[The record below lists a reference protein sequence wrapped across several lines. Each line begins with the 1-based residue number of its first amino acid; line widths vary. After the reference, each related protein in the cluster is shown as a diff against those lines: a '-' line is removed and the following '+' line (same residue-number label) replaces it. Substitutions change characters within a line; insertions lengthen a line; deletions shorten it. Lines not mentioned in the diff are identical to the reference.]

1 MCHFFDF
8 CKVFDKV
15 PHRPLIDKLGNL
27 GLDNHIIQWI
37 TSYLTERKQRV
48 VLNGETSEAACVLSG
63 VPQGSVLGPLLF
75 LIYVDGVMNLPIS
88 GGSKLVLYAD
98 DILLYRPI
106 SSQEDY
112 ALLQRDIDNID
123 SWVSDNY
130 LQFNVA
136 KCKYMLISRRRHRVP
151 PPVFTISNL
160 QLEEVESFKYL
171 GLLFTTDLSWTT
183 HITSICAKAKQ
194 ILGMLYRQ
202 FYQQSQPG
210 TLLKLY
216 TSLVRPHLEYASPV
230 WNPYKSKDI
239 TMLESVQKFGCKVCT
254 KQWDTGYDQLLQLLD
269 LPTLA
274 RRRLYLDL
282 STMYKI
288 VHGLVYFP
296 PNIFVNRIGRTPNTT
311 RPFLYS
317 CPYAH
322 TNYYQYS
329 FVPRTVSAWNALP
342 LPVVAA
348 ELCSFKSNVWVH
360 I

>member
-1 MCHFFDF
+1 MCSIWCPTRVGPWTATLSDKCGWGYESPHFW
-8 CKVFDKV
+8 
-15 PHRPLIDKLGNL
+15 RQSISS
-27 GLDNHIIQWI
+27 IYRR
-37 TSYLTERKQRV
+37 YLT
-48 VLNGETSEAACVLSG
+48 LSAN
-63 VPQGSVLGPLLF
+63 F
-75 LIYVDGVMNLPIS
+75 
-88 GGSKLVLYAD
+88 
-98 DILLYRPI
+98 
-106 SSQEDY
+106 
-112 ALLQRDIDNID
+112 
-123 SWVSDNY
+123 
-130 LQFNVA
+130 QFNVA

-194 ILGMLYRQ
+194 ILAMLYRQ
-202 FYQQSQPG
+202 FYQQSQSG

-216 TSLVRPHLEYASPV
+216 TSLVRPHLEYA

-288 VHGLVYFP
+288 ACSWFSLFP
-296 PNIFVNRIGRTPNTT
+296 T
-311 RPFLYS
+311 
-317 CPYAH
+317 
-322 TNYYQYS
+322 
-329 FVPRTVSAWNALP
+329 
-342 LPVVAA
+342 
-348 ELCSFKSNVWVH
+348 
-360 I
+360 